1 MEWVSIQDPSAKS
14 VKTKIQGQNE
24 GASIFN
30 GGEGIIF
37 TNDKDSTSNIFFT
50 CKRGGQ
56 AGLGQIWK
64 YSPSKSKISLF
75 YFYFSN
81 TNNVK
86 ACDFIPS
93 ADSTLP
99 LFLFGTVAKTN
110 VCYVLKDSISWP
122 FQIFTC

>member
-1 MEWVSIQDPSAKS
+1 MEWVRIQDPSAKS
-14 VKTKIQGQNE
+14 VKTKTQGQNE

-30 GGEGIIF
+30 GKGIIF

-75 YFYFSN
+75 MNQIILIIYGGDNINITPWGDLIICEDNDSN
-81 TNNVK
+81 
-86 ACDFIPS
+86 ACKLIDVRPMVPYI
-93 ADSTLP
+93 L
-99 LFLFGTVAKTN
+99 
-110 VCYVLKDSISWP
+110 
-122 FQIFTC
+122 